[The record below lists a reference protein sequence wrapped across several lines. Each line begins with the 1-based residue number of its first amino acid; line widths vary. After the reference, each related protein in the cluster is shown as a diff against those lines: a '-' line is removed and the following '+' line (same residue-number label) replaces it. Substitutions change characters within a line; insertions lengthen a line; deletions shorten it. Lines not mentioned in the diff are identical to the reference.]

1 MNHLDRIV
9 SNPDVM
15 LGKPVIKGTRI
26 TVELILKKLASG
38 YSVDQILKSYDHLSK
53 EDILAALD
61 YSAVVVSEENIQKY
75 RFNLP
80 VNYKFNREEANE
92 R

>member
-1 MNHLDRIV
+1 MNHLNRIV
-9 SNPDVM
+9 SNPEVM
-15 LGKPVIKGTRI
+15 LGKPVIKRTRI

>member
-9 SNPDVM
+9 SNPEVM
-15 LGKPVIKGTRI
+15 LGKPVIKRTRI

-80 VNYKFNREEANE
+80 VNYKFNRDEANE

>member
-1 MNHLDRIV
+1 MNHLNRIV
-9 SNPDVM
+9 SNPEVM

>member
-26 TVELILKKLASG
+26 TVELILKRLASG